1 MFRTAHRT
9 TARGRGHSVSLLT
22 AGLRLVGLSLAGSE
36 HSAPVVRLSHHVVT
50 QQAVQR
56 YGSITAQSTE
66 KREGG
71 RRCVSRS
78 VKVAW

>member
-36 HSAPVVRLSHHVVT
+36 HSAPVVRLSHHVVA
-50 QQAVQR
+50 QQS
-56 YGSITAQSTE
+56 SITAALQHSQR
-66 KREGG
+66 KNARAGG
-71 RRCVSRS
+71 AVSVEVLR
-78 VKVAW
+78 